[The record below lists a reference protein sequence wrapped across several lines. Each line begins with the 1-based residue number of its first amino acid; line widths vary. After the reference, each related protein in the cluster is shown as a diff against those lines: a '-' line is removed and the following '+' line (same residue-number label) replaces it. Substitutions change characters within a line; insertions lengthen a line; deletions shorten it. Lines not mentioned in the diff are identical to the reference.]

1 MGIMERKQPPLW
13 IRVRNS
19 VGKHLGLTCPAKK
32 THWTTKVPL
41 GESGRTEATVRD
53 PHGAI

>member
-1 MGIMERKQPPLW
+1 MGVLERKQPPLW

-19 VGKHLGLTCPAKK
+19 VGEHLGLTCPAKK
-32 THWTTKVPL
+32 THGTAKVL
-41 GESGRTEATVRD
+41 HGESGRTEATVRD